1 MAKTANPKAW
11 VALTIVVVLML
22 TFSSAAAFAAQ
33 PDTVPNSSASHN
45 CVATSSGV
53 LFSRNNNG
61 EHLGQTVGEVAPH
74 GGQREFVQGALQN
87 TC

>member
-1 MAKTANPKAW
+1 MAKTASPKAW

-22 TFSSAAAFAAQ
+22 TFSSAAAFVAQ
-33 PDTVPNSSASHN
+33 PDTVPNSGASHN

-53 LFSRNNNG
+53 LFSRENS
-61 EHLGQTVGEVAPH
+61 EHLGERVGEVAPH